1 MKNMAKNITK
11 NKAQLNL
18 QVEEG
23 MNLMKEELTEE
34 EVAEIIEARYAA
46 ESPKKLSD
54 EDKKV
59 VEERLKKIE
68 EYGKTHYQK

>member
-1 MKNMAKNITK
+1 
-11 NKAQLNL
+11 
-18 QVEEG
+18 
-23 MNLMKEELTEE
+23 MNLMKEELTED

-46 ESPKKLSD
+46 ESPKKLSN

-68 EYGKTHYQK
+68 EYGKEHYQK